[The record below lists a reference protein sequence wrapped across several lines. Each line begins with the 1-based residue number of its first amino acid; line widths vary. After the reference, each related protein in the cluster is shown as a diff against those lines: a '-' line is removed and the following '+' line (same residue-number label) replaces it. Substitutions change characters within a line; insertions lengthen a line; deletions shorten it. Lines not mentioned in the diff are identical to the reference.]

1 MIYPSTYSIVAYD
14 RSENAWGIAV
24 ASKFLAA
31 SVVVAWARAGAGAV
45 ATQAHAN
52 ASYGIRGLELM
63 EDGYSAEEVVNVL
76 ISNDPDRDVR
86 QVGLVDKNGN
96 AATYTGQS
104 CHEWAGGLTGDGFAI
119 QGNILTDKDVI
130 QMMKKTF
137 VSDHD
142 QPIHWRLYRTLLAG
156 EQAGG
161 DLRGKQSAAILLVKE
176 NGGYGGFTDRWID
189 YRVDDHPHPVIRLGE
204 ILELHDLYF
213 QKSPR
218 ADQVQLTGAPLRKLQ
233 KIMKRLGF
241 YRGDIN
247 GRYDAQTRKALESFV
262 GTENFE
268 ERAYLDDGRIDR
280 PVYEY
285 LLNHF

>member
-52 ASYGIRGLELM
+52 ASYGVRGLELM

-76 ISNDPDRDVR
+76 LSNDPDRDIR